1 MAQEEII
8 KQFGAAKIRVHWDE
22 EQEKYYFSFVDVVRV
37 LTEQNDYLTARK
49 YWNKLKQRLILEG
62 NETVTNCHQLK
73 MTAEDGKQRF
83 TDVADTEQILRLEQS
98 VPSKK
103 AEPLKRWL
111 AQIGQERLNQMQDPE
126 RSLQQM
132 VADYRRLGHD
142 EAWINQRIKSIQI
155 RKGLTDEWQRG
166 GITEDKDFAFL
177 TDIISTTWSG
187 MNTRQYKTFKGLRKE
202 NLRDNMTDVELML
215 SGLAEATSTALS
227 KKRNP
232 KQMSEHVGIAKEGGE
247 VARSAREDIEP
258 RLGESVIS
266 PKKAIDIAT
275 PTDELPFAKEKK

>member
-8 KQFGAAKIRVHWDE
+8 KQFGAAKIRVLWDE
-22 EQEKYYFSFVDVVRV
+22 EQEKYYFSIVDVVRV

-83 TDVADTEQILRLEQS
+83 TDVADTEQILRLVQS

-103 AEPLKRWL
+103 AEPLKMWL
-111 AQIGQERLNQMQDPE
+111 TK
-126 RSLQQM
+126 
-132 VADYRRLGHD
+132 VD
-142 EAWINQRIKSIQI
+142 EQ
-155 RKGLTDEWQRG
+155 LE
-166 GITEDKDFAFL
+166 
-177 TDIISTTWSG
+177 
-187 MNTRQYKTFKGLRKE
+187 KE
-202 NLRDNMTDVELML
+202 
-215 SGLAEATSTALS
+215 
-227 KKRNP
+227 
-232 KQMSEHVGIAKEGGE
+232 
-247 VARSAREDIEP
+247 
-258 RLGESVIS
+258 LGEPVIS